1 MALREASFG
10 DLQEARKTVLSIP
23 QSELGLDG
31 QARGALAFA
40 TAGDLARAQSLLND
54 LVKQYPK
61 GTLVQFVVAPTVQA
75 RIELSKNNPEKSIQ
89 LLHLAELYELTN
101 DALGS
106 CIYPAYIRG
115 QAYLASKNGAAA
127 EAEFRKILNHRG
139 LVSTCE
145 TGALARLGLAEAY
158 ALQGNTPKAKPA
170 YEDFLTLWKHAEPD
184 IPILKEAKAEYAK
197 LQ

>member
-1 MALREASFG
+1 L
-10 DLQEARKTVLSIP
+10 
-23 QSELGLDG
+23 
-31 QARGALAFA
+31 
-40 TAGDLARAQSLLND
+40 RAQSLLND

-61 GTLVQFVVAPTVQA
+61 GTLVQFVVVPTVQA

-89 LLHLAELYELTN
+89 LLQPAELYELTN
-101 DALGS
+101 DALGR
-106 CIYPAYIRG
+106 CIYPAYVRG

-139 LVSTCE
+139 LVGACE

-158 ALQGNTPKAKPA
+158 ALQGNPPKAKPA
-170 YEDFLTLWKHAEPD
+170 YEDFVTLWRDAEPD